1 MEIETRMMSMLLFV
15 VVALMTSKKTKEPI
29 FGQMTLTATKAL
41 EYLKTSDEPFTRNV
55 AKILW
60 IQKNE
65 AFSNNWNIPDWVMA
79 DDKYNWCVILIDED
93 QNVMP
98 LLVYQKSAIQEIEK
112 HLMKL
117 ERDGA
122 KIEQVNAR
130 TMEVDM
136 GDESVHVGLWRNPKS
151 DKFARYIVDFVDPD

>member
-1 MEIETRMMSMLLFV
+1 MEMETRMMSMMLFV
-15 VVALMTSKKTKEPI
+15 VVALMTSKKTNEPI
-29 FGQMTLTATKAL
+29 FGQMTLSATKAL

-65 AFSNNWNIPDWVMA
+65 AFSNDWNIPDWVMA
-79 DDKYNWCVILIDED
+79 GDKYNWLAILIDEN

-98 LLVYQKSAIQEIEK
+98 LLVYQASALQEIEK
-112 HLMKL
+112 RLMKL

-122 KIEQVNAR
+122 KIEQVNPR
-130 TMEVDM
+130 RMEIDM
-136 GDESVHVGLWRNPKS
+136 GDESIHVGLWRNPKS
-151 DKFARYIVDFVDPD
+151 DKFARYIVEFVDPD

>member
-15 VVALMTSKKTKEPI
+15 VVALMTSKKTNEPI
-29 FGQMTLTATKAL
+29 FGQMTLSATKAL

-65 AFSNNWNIPDWVMA
+65 AFSKDWNIPDWVMA
-79 DDKYNWCVILIDED
+79 GEKYNWCAILIDED
-93 QNVMP
+93 QNVLP
-98 LLVYQKSAIQEIEK
+98 LLVYQASALQEIEK
-112 HLMKL
+112 HLLKL

>member
-1 MEIETRMMSMLLFV
+1 
-15 VVALMTSKKTKEPI
+15 
-29 FGQMTLTATKAL
+29 MTLSATKAL

-65 AFSNNWNIPDWVMA
+65 AFSKDWNIPDWVMA
-79 DDKYNWCVILIDED
+79 GEKYNWCAILIDED
-93 QNVMP
+93 QNVLP
-98 LLVYQKSAIQEIEK
+98 LLVYQASALQEIEK
-112 HLMKL
+112 HLLKL

>member
-1 MEIETRMMSMLLFV
+1 MEQETRMMSMILFV
-15 VVALMTSKKTKEPI
+15 VVALMTSKKTNEPI

-55 AKILW
+55 VKIVW

-65 AFSNNWNIPDWVMA
+65 AFSNDWNIPDWVMA
-79 DDKYNWCVILIDED
+79 GEKYNWLAILVDESPS
-93 QNVMP
+93 VLP
-98 LLVYQKSAIQEIEK
+98 LLVYQASALQEIEK

-122 KIEQVNAR
+122 KIEQLNSR
-130 TMEVDM
+130 TMEIDL
-136 GDESVHVGLWRNPKS
+136 GDESIHVGLWRNPKS
-151 DKFARYIVDFVDPD
+151 DKFARYIVEFVDPD

>member
-1 MEIETRMMSMLLFV
+1 MEIETRLMSMMLFV
-15 VVALMTSKKTKEPI
+15 VVALMTTKKTNEPI
-29 FGQMTLTATKAL
+29 FGQMTLSATKAL

-65 AFSNNWNIPDWVMA
+65 AFSEDWNIPEWVMA
-79 DDKYNWCVILIDED
+79 GDKYNWCAILIDEN
-93 QNVMP
+93 QNVLP
-98 LLVYQKSAIQEIEK
+98 LLVYQASALQEIEK
-112 HLMKL
+112 QLMKL

-122 KIEQVNAR
+122 KIEQVNPR
-130 TMEVDM
+130 RMEIDM
-136 GDESVHVGLWRNPKS
+136 GDESIHVGLWRNPKS